1 MGKLA
6 VKRYISLM
14 FLIIQLVLSIFTFV
28 GLFGGDSNPVGHTAS
43 AMLVYILPI
52 LIAANAIMLIYWLIV
67 RHWIVTAIP
76 VITLLC
82 CIPYIGCLYQ
92 PGSLADI
99 DPTQAVSYTHL
110 TLPTILLV

>member
-52 LIAANAIMLIYWLIV
+52 LIAANAIMLIYKEKAVEILGEEAGV
-67 RHWIVTAIP
+67 KFNPA
-76 VITLLC
+76 
-82 CIPYIGCLYQ
+82 LYDVLYMIKRQ
-92 PGSLADI
+92 
-99 DPTQAVSYTHL
+99 
-110 TLPTILLV
+110 LV

>member
-43 AMLVYILPI
+43 AYSQF
-52 LIAANAIMLIYWLIV
+52 V
-67 RHWIVTAIP
+67 R
-76 VITLLC
+76 C
-82 CIPYIGCLYQ
+82 
-92 PGSLADI
+92 
-99 DPTQAVSYTHL
+99 
-110 TLPTILLV
+110 

>member
-43 AMLVYILPI
+43 AMLVYISCLFSLQP
-52 LIAANAIMLIYWLIV
+52 M
-67 RHWIVTAIP
+67 P
-76 VITLLC
+76 LC
-82 CIPYIGCLYQ
+82 LFT
-92 PGSLADI
+92 GS
-99 DPTQAVSYTHL
+99 S
-110 TLPTILLV
+110 